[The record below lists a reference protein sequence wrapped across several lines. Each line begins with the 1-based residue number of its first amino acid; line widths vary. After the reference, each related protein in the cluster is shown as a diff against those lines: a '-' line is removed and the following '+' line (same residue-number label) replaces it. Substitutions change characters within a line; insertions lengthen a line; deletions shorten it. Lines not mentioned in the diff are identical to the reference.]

1 MGETPLG
8 PGPEFDAIRAL
19 LRGYGARA
27 RAIGDDAALLSVP
40 EGEQLVVSTD
50 ASFEDVH
57 FRRGWMTPA
66 DVGYRAAAAA
76 LSDLAAMAARPLGV
90 VIALGVS
97 DEWRADL
104 QALAEGIGSALA
116 DADTTVVGGNVSRAR
131 ELSITVTVFGSTRR
145 PLRRAGGQ
153 PGDLLWVTGRLG
165 APAAAIRRLERG
177 EPLDGELRARFLRPR
192 PRIAEALWLAEQGA
206 HAVIDISDGLMADAR
221 HLAAAS
227 GVGVEI
233 ELERIPLWPGSTP
246 ADAAASG
253 EEYELAVCAPA
264 TLDPAA
270 FERLF
275 ALPITP
281 VGHLTAGAPAV
292 NSTLGGERVAPAGGH
307 DHFSS

>member
-19 LRGYGARA
+19 LRGYGGRA
-27 RAIGDDAALLSVP
+27 RAIGDDGALLVVP

-66 DVGYRAAAAA
+66 DLGYRAAAAA

-90 VIALGVS
+90 VVALGVS
-97 DEWRADL
+97 DAWRAHL
-104 QALAEGIGSALA
+104 EALAEGIATALG
-116 DADTTVVGGNVSRAR
+116 DADTVVVGGNVSRAR
-131 ELSITVTVFGSTRR
+131 ELSITVTVLGSTRS
-145 PLRRAGGQ
+145 PLRRAGGR

-165 APAAAIRRLERG
+165 APAAAIRRLVRG
-177 EPLDGELRARFLRPR
+177 APLDGDLRERFLRPR
-192 PRIAEALWLAEQGA
+192 PRIAEALWLAAQGA
-206 HAVIDISDGLMADAR
+206 HAAIDISDGLIADAW

-227 GVGVEI
+227 GAGIEI
-233 ELERIPLWPGSTP
+233 ELERIPLWPGST
-246 ADAAASG
+246 AAEAAASG

-264 TLDPAA
+264 ALDPAA

-275 ALPITP
+275 GLPLTP
-281 VGHLTAGAPAV
+281 VGRLFEGAPVV
-292 NSTLGGERVAPAGGH
+292 NATLVGERVAPAGGH